1 MSSNTIANDETVA
14 ALNASEERYSLIADN
29 MNDVIWTMTIDGVI
43 AYVSPSVER
52 VRGFT
57 PEEAI
62 AQPVG
67 EILCPESLDLSTK
80 YYLRVLEALAAGTK
94 PESFR
99 GDMQYWR
106 KDGSTYWGEVFTYPV
121 FNDDGSFKHLVGV
134 TRDISDRKSQEE
146 ELKKAHAKLAKHSDQ
161 LESRVIERTR
171 DLAAA
176 RDTAEHASKAKSS
189 LLANMSHELR
199 TPLNHI
205 IGYSGLLMGE
215 MSSPQTL
222 KRLNKIEQ
230 SAEQLLRLIENV
242 LDAAMLESNQ
252 LHISGV
258 DFDLAELLEKVEA
271 QSINVA
277 EAKMLAIQR
286 DLAVSLN
293 LRLHG
298 DCHRVEQVL
307 SELLDNAVKFSS
319 NGPIVF
325 RVSQVNASATVV
337 VLRFEIQDVG
347 VGISIEQ
354 QANIFE
360 FFSLGDSSNTRQT
373 GGIGL
378 GLGLC
383 QRLVHL
389 MAGKIGF
396 NSEPGHGSLFWV
408 ELPFGVATPTA
419 VDAKAQRDREAFAAS
434 KELFA
439 LLQTGHEY
447 AKSTYEANE
456 PLVCMFLGELIFL
469 FDYSMKDCDF
479 SLAADILATRI
490 KAFDK

>member
-1 MSSNTIANDETVA
+1 MSSNTVANETVA

-29 MNDVIWTMTIDGVI
+29 MNDVIWTMTIDGAI
-43 AYVSPSVER
+43 TYVSPSVER

-57 PEEAI
+57 QKQAML
-62 AQPVG
+62 QPVG
-67 EILCPESLDLSTK
+67 EILCPESLALSTK
-80 YYLRVLEALAAGTK
+80 YYLHVLEALAKGIK
-94 PESFR
+94 PETFR

-134 TRDISDRKSQEE
+134 TRDISERKSQEE
-146 ELKKAHAKLAKHSDQ
+146 ELKKVHARLATHSDQ
-161 LESRVIERTR
+161 LEARVIERTR

-176 RDTAEHASKAKSS
+176 RDLAEQASKAKSS
-189 LLANMSHELR
+189 LLANMNHELR

-215 MSSPQTL
+215 MSSPQSL
-222 KRLNKIEQ
+222 KRMNKIEQ

-242 LDAAMLESNQ
+242 LDTAMLESNQ

-271 QSINVA
+271 QSINAA

-286 DLAVSLN
+286 DLEVNLN

-319 NGPIVF
+319 TGPIVF
-325 RVSQVNASATVV
+325 RVSQVNDSATIV

-360 FFSLGDSSNTRQT
+360 FFSQGDGSSTRQA

-383 QRLVHL
+383 RRLVDL
-389 MAGKIGF
+389 MAGEIGF
-396 NSEPGHGSLFWV
+396 SSESGEGSRFWV
-408 ELPFGVATPTA
+408 ELPFGVAASTEVHT
-419 VDAKAQRDREAFAAS
+419 KAERDRNALEAAH
-434 KELFA
+434 ELFS
-439 LLQTGHEY
+439 LLQSGHEY
-447 AKSTYEANE
+447 AQSNYASNAS
-456 PLVCMFLGELIFL
+456 LIVSFLGELTAL
-469 FDYSMKDCDF
+469 FDYAINDGDS
-479 SLAADILATRI
+479 SLAADILAARI
-490 KAFDK
+490 RAVNK

>member
-1 MSSNTIANDETVA
+1 
-14 ALNASEERYSLIADN
+14 
-29 MNDVIWTMTIDGVI
+29 
-43 AYVSPSVER
+43 
-52 VRGFT
+52 
-57 PEEAI
+57 
-62 AQPVG
+62 
-67 EILCPESLDLSTK
+67 
-80 YYLRVLEALAAGTK
+80 
-94 PESFR
+94 
-99 GDMQYWR
+99 MQYWR

-134 TRDISDRKSQEE
+134 TRDISERKSQEE
-146 ELKKAHAKLAKHSDQ
+146 ELKKVHARLATHSDQ
-161 LESRVIERTR
+161 LEARVIERTR

-176 RDTAEHASKAKSS
+176 RDLAEQASKAKSS
-189 LLANMSHELR
+189 LLANMNHELR

-215 MSSPQTL
+215 MSSPQSL
-222 KRLNKIEQ
+222 KRMNKIEQ

-242 LDAAMLESNQ
+242 LDTAMLESNQ

-271 QSINVA
+271 QSINAA

-286 DLAVSLN
+286 DLEVNLN

-319 NGPIVF
+319 TGPIVF
-325 RVSQVNASATVV
+325 RVSQVNDSATIV

-360 FFSLGDSSNTRQT
+360 FFSQGDGSSTRQA

-383 QRLVHL
+383 RRLVDL
-389 MAGKIGF
+389 MAGEIGF
-396 NSEPGHGSLFWV
+396 SSESGEGSRFWV
-408 ELPFGVATPTA
+408 ELPFGVAASTEVHT
-419 VDAKAQRDREAFAAS
+419 KAERDRNALEAAH
-434 KELFA
+434 ELFS
-439 LLQTGHEY
+439 LLQSGHEY
-447 AKSTYEANE
+447 AQSNYASNAS
-456 PLVCMFLGELIFL
+456 LIVSFLGELTAL
-469 FDYSMKDCDF
+469 FDYAINDGDS
-479 SLAADILATRI
+479 SLAADILAARI
-490 KAFDK
+490 RAVNK